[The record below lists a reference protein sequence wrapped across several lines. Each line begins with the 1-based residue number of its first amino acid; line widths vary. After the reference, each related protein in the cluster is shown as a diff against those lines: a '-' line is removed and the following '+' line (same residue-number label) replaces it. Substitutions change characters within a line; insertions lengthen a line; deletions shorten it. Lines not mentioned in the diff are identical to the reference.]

1 MRIPRCHEPQPMN
14 PGDSLMLG
22 DNNVQHL
29 ARTLRMR
36 VGDQVLLFNG
46 DGQEFLATA
55 IEVDKR
61 SLQVRIDSS
70 ATPNRDSALQIHI
83 GQSLSRGER
92 MDYAVQK
99 ATELGMARMTP
110 LFSER
115 CEVKLNSERQ
125 DKRLRHWQQVAISAC
140 EQSLRCTVPQLDAP
154 EILENWVRSV
164 EADLKLVLHHH
175 SATPL
180 GDLPRPASI
189 ALLIGP
195 EGGLTEAE
203 VQLAIACGF
212 QPVALG
218 PRVLR
223 TETAPVVAQ
232 AILQNHWGDL
242 AGN

>member
-14 PGDSLMLG
+14 PGDTLLLS

-36 VGDQVLLFNG
+36 VGDQVMLFNG
-46 DGQEFLATA
+46 DGSECLATA
-55 IEVDKR
+55 TEVDKR
-61 SLQVRIDSS
+61 SLQVRIESQER
-70 ATPNRDSALQIHI
+70 PGRDSPLQIHI
-83 GQSLSRGER
+83 GQTLSRGER

-140 EQSLRCTVPQLDAP
+140 EQSLRCTVPQLNAP
-154 EILENWVRSV
+154 EPLEHWVGRV

-175 SATPL
+175 SASPL
-180 GDLPRPASI
+180 GDLPRPSSI

-203 VQLAIACGF
+203 VQLAIAAGF
-212 QPVALG
+212 EPVALG

-232 AILQNHWGDL
+232 AILQGYWGDL
-242 AGN
+242 SAS

>member
-1 MRIPRCHEPQPMN
+1 MRIPRCYEPQPMN
-14 PGDSLMLG
+14 PGDTVQLG

-36 VGDQVLLFNG
+36 AGDQVMLFNG
-46 DGQEFLATA
+46 DGREFLATVL
-55 IEVDKR
+55 EVDKR

-70 ATPNRDSALQIHI
+70 ETPGRDSPLQIHV
-83 GQSLSRGER
+83 GQTLSRGER

-140 EQSLRCTVPQLDAP
+140 EQSLRCTIPQLDAP
-154 EILENWVRSV
+154 EALAHWVGSV

-175 SATPL
+175 SARPL

-203 VQLAIACGF
+203 VELAIASGF

-232 AILQNHWGDL
+232 AILQSHWGDL
-242 AGN
+242 SAS

>member
-14 PGDSLMLG
+14 PGDTLLLS

-36 VGDQVLLFNG
+36 VGDQVMLFNG
-46 DGQEFLATA
+46 DGSECLATLT
-55 IEVDKR
+55 EVDKR
-61 SLQVRIDSS
+61 SLQVRIDSQER
-70 ATPNRDSALQIHI
+70 PQRDSALQIHI
-83 GQSLSRGER
+83 GQTLSRGER

-115 CEVKLNSERQ
+115 CEVKLKSERQ

-154 EILENWVRSV
+154 EPLEHWVSRV
-164 EADLKLVLHHH
+164 QADLKLVLHHH
-175 SATPL
+175 SASPL
-180 GDLPRPASI
+180 GGLPRPSSI

-203 VQLAIACGF
+203 VQLAIAAGF
-212 QPVALG
+212 KPVALG

-232 AILQNHWGDL
+232 AILQSYWGDL
-242 AGN
+242 SAS

>member
-14 PGDSLMLG
+14 PGDTLLLS

-36 VGDQVLLFNG
+36 AGDQVMLFNG
-46 DGQEFLATA
+46 DGSECLATA
-55 IEVDKR
+55 TEVDKR
-61 SLQVRIDSS
+61 SLQVRIESQER
-70 ATPNRDSALQIHI
+70 PGRDSPLQIHI
-83 GQSLSRGER
+83 GQTLSRGER

-140 EQSLRCTVPQLDAP
+140 EQSLRCTLPQLDAP
-154 EILENWVRSV
+154 EPLEHWVGSV

-175 SATPL
+175 SARPL
-180 GDLPRPASI
+180 GDLPRPSSI

-203 VQLAIACGF
+203 VQLAIAAGF

-232 AILQNHWGDL
+232 AILQSYWGDL
-242 AGN
+242 SAG